1 VATVDPVH
9 PEVEVLARAA
19 GVLRAG
25 GIVGF
30 PTETFYGLGVTALDA
45 VAVARVFSVKGRPE
59 SKPLAVLVDSPAM
72 VMTVATEIPAAARVL
87 MNRHWPGPL
96 TLVLRACPSVPDG
109 VTAGTG
115 TIGVRV
121 SSHPVARALVRALGA
136 PVTAPSANPS
146 GAEPP
151 TTAAGVLAYFDGALD
166 LVLDAG
172 PTPGGLAS
180 TVLDATVDPP
190 RVLRQGPLRP

>member
-1 VATVDPVH
+1 
-9 PEVEVLARAA
+9 
-19 GVLRAG
+19 
-25 GIVGF
+25 
-30 PTETFYGLGVTALDA
+30 
-45 VAVARVFSVKGRPE
+45 
-59 SKPLAVLVDSPAM
+59 
-72 VMTVATEIPAAARVL
+72 